1 MSSLY
6 RNAVDQLQPALDAVN
21 LQEIA
26 DQIRKAR
33 RLCGY
38 AVGDSQY
45 TLLAF
50 LNRLKKIGIFG
61 ISATDVGDTFYITR
75 GMTSEDLALFV
86 SYSGEMKEIN
96 DELYT
101 LRRRRV
107 PIIALTGSI
116 ESYLAGMSTRTIVI
130 PHLEGTTDEKVATF
144 YSQFAFDYILN
155 VIYALIYN
163 GQQDSVQ

>member
-1 MSSLY
+1 MSKESTHREFWTLKY
-6 RNAVDQLQPALDAVN
+6 KDFQAVAIGAKDCKAPVLSTIQGDQGLLQIHKPVN
-21 LQEIA
+21 HL
-26 DQIRKAR
+26 
-33 RLCGY
+33 
-38 AVGDSQY
+38 
-45 TLLAF
+45 
-50 LNRLKKIGIFG
+50 
-61 ISATDVGDTFYITR
+61 YITR

-107 PIIALTGSI
+107 PIIALSSRI

-130 PHLEGTTDEKVATF
+130 PHLEGITDEKVATF

>member
-1 MSSLY
+1 
-6 RNAVDQLQPALDAVN
+6 
-21 LQEIA
+21 
-26 DQIRKAR
+26 
-33 RLCGY
+33 
-38 AVGDSQY
+38 
-45 TLLAF
+45 
-50 LNRLKKIGIFG
+50 
-61 ISATDVGDTFYITR
+61 
-75 GMTSEDLALFV
+75 MTSEDLALFV